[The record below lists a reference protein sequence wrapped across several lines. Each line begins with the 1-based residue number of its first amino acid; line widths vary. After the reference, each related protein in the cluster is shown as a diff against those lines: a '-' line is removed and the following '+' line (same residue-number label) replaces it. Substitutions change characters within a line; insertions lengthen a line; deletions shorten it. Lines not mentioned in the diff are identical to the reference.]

1 MVEEAKENEANDKKR
16 KEDADT
22 RNQAETLINQI
33 DDEVNKAGDKLQP
46 AQKESILKIRNDI
59 KTALDKNDLDTV
71 RQRIAELQQAAYQ
84 AQQFAGQNAAGA
96 TPEQNTAGSTEAKN
110 NNSDTDGHVYDAKPG
125 DNNGNK

>member
-1 MVEEAKENEANDKKR
+1 M
-16 KEDADT
+16 
-22 RNQAETLINQI
+22 
-33 DDEVNKAGDKLQP
+33 
-46 AQKESILKIRNDI
+46 
-59 KTALDKNDLDTV
+59 

-96 TPEQNTAGSTEAKN
+96 NPEQNTAGSTEAGN